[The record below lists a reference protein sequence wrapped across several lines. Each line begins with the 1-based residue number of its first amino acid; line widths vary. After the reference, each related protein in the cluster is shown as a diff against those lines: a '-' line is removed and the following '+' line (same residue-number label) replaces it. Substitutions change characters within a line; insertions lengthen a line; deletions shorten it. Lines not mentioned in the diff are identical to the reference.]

1 MITITAAH
9 STLSLTARPRIGPER
24 TKYPRATIETPII
37 TRQIV
42 GRRNKLSSYLVFN
55 SRSSSVIIETGKRRR
70 GELYALTAAG
80 SSCCWSHSKNSMPAS
95 ALISSPASRPIFSA
109 SAGAPTLLER

>member
-1 MITITAAH
+1 MITGSGVEH
-9 STLSLTARPRIGPER
+9 RIPPEHAGR
-24 TKYPRATIETPII
+24 DDKTP
-37 TRQIV
+37 
-42 GRRNKLSSYLVFN
+42 SSYLFFN